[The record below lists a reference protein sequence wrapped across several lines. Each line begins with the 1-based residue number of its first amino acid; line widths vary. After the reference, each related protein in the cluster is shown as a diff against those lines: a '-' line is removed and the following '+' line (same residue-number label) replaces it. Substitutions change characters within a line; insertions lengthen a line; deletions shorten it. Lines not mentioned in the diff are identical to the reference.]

1 MTNQE
6 QVNSILAMDDDLAK
20 VESITDGMPVDD
32 YSPEDNKEL
41 TLDDIFGVTANDQPQ
56 TFGDSFAPLGDDT
69 KTEEG
74 REMITQAFV
83 SELNKLPDQKIEIAD
98 IPAIAA
104 TVQMRTGAKGDVE
117 SFLANTVMQT
127 VNTLAE
133 QNKTELN
140 PDGAV
145 SEMAKETQERV
156 QGEGPAV
163 DQFGNPTGDAATGPL
178 PEVPPLAPTPE
189 PSLPT
194 EQSAPADDLNGLLPP
209 DDVPPADPNAAGPEG
224 DGTLGLAD
232 IGVSDDDLAA
242 ANSALDNIDAA
253 PAPAA
258 DAGVPEATDTAGLDD
273 ALAGLDKL
281 DDNMFSG
288 DGAGAAAGTDASPA
302 PETPAPEGGEPA
314 ATEPAADGTKPEDDK
329 DKDGAKVES
338 ANDDSLPP
346 MLESALDTIHS
357 EYVAKTHASEDA
369 AAAQNFVRSV
379 AAMMEAKDKKAA
391 AMAEAAAG
399 RRAKADAIMESVI
412 NANDRKAMLENAAK
426 SLIADR
432 KSNDRAYAMTEGI
445 IAKAGAGM
453 KALAQQQAMVESAT
467 AAHAKAAETAATKL
481 QSELNNLLESADAPK
496 AAEQAPMVESAA
508 QPAPKADPVAKR
520 TALIESIVDQSA
532 QARLGAIRDRVQQI

>member
-83 SELNKLPDQKIEIAD
+83 SELNKLPDQKIEISD

-145 SEMAKETQERV
+145 SEMAKEAQGRV

-163 DQFGNPTGDAATGPL
+163 DQFGNPTDDAATGPL

-314 ATEPAADGTKPEDDK
+314 ATEPAADDTKPEDDK

-346 MLESALDTIHS
+346 MLESALDSIHS
-357 EYVAKTHASEDA
+357 EYVAKTHANEDA

-391 AMAEAAAG
+391 AMAEAAAD
-399 RRAKADAIMESVI
+399 RRARADAIMESVI
-412 NANDRKAMLENAAK
+412 RTTDRKAMLENAAK
-426 SLIADR
+426 SLIASR
-432 KSNDRAYAMTEGI
+432 KSSDRAYAMTESI
-445 IAKAGAGM
+445 VAKADAGM
-453 KALAQQQAMVESAT
+453 KALQQQAMVESAT
-467 AAHAKAAETAATKL
+467 AAHAKAAENAATKL
-481 QSELNNLLESADAPK
+481 QGELNNLLESAGAPK

-532 QARLGAIRDRVQQI
+532 QSRLSAIRDRVQQI